1 MTELEQARLTI
12 NEVDKQ
18 MAELFCKRMQAAESV
33 AHYKAENH
41 LPIFDAAR
49 EEIVVRKNCAY
60 IEDLRYLPY
69 YEKFIRYN
77 MELSKAYQSTLIDST
92 VVGYFGTEGSHT
104 YTAAKNLFPH
114 EKTVSYDTFEAIFDA
129 VEQGKLAY
137 GVIPFEN
144 SNTGDV
150 GNILDLLNAHN
161 VYIRGMYDLKI
172 RQNLLGLP
180 GASAAEIK
188 TVYSH
193 PQGLMQ
199 CKEFL
204 MQSGMKQESYTST
217 ALAAKYVKEL
227 GDPTCGAI
235 ASLATAELYGL
246 SVLAAD
252 INTNS
257 DNTTRFIIIAKSMA
271 ENGDRFSLL
280 FTVHHKVG
288 QLAKVMQII
297 SDLGFNLE
305 CIKSRPLKDAPWQY
319 YFYIEVVGDLS
330 GAAAS
335 SLLTELHKVCTQI
348 KVLGTYTIEKADA

>member
-1 MTELEQARLTI
+1 MTELEQARLVI

-18 MAELFCKRMQAAESV
+18 MAELFCKRMQAVESV
-33 AHYKAENH
+33 AHYKAERH

-49 EEIVVRKNCAY
+49 EEAVIRRNCAY
-60 IEDLRYLPY
+60 VQDLRYLPY
-69 YEKFIRYN
+69 YEDFIRHN
-77 MELSKAYQSTLIDST
+77 MALSKDYQSTLIHST

-104 YTAAKNLFPH
+104 HTAAKNLFPC
-114 EKTVSYDTFEAIFDA
+114 ERTISFDTFEEIFDA
-129 VEQGKLAY
+129 VQDGSISY

-150 GNILDLLNAHN
+150 GNILDLLRSHEL
-161 VYIRGMYDLKI
+161 YIRGMYDLKI

-180 GASAAEIK
+180 GTTAADIK

-199 CKEFL
+199 CREYLNDK
-204 MQSGMKQESYTST
+204 GIRQEMYVSTS
-217 ALAAKYVKEL
+217 LAAKHVKEL
-227 GDPTCGAI
+227 GDPSCGAI

-252 INTNS
+252 INTKDN
-257 DNTTRFIIIAKSMA
+257 NTTRFIIIAKSMA

-280 FTVHHKVG
+280 FTVNHEVG
-288 QLAKVMQII
+288 QLAKVMYTI
-297 SDLGFNLE
+297 SSLGFNLE
-305 CIKSRPLKDAPWQY
+305 CIKSRPLKDVPWQY

-348 KVLGTYTIEKADA
+348 KVLGTYTIEKSDA

>member
-1 MTELEQARLTI
+1 MTELEQARQTI

-18 MAELFCKRMQAAESV
+18 MAELFCKRMQAAEAV
-33 AHYKAENH
+33 AHYKAEHH

-49 EEIVVRKNCAY
+49 EEVVVRKNCAA
-60 IEDLRYLPY
+60 IGDLRYLPY

-77 MELSKAYQSTLIDST
+77 MELSKSYQSALIDST
-92 VVGYFGTEGSHT
+92 VVGYFGAEGSHT
-104 YTAAKNLFPH
+104 YTAAKNLFPY
-114 EKTVSYDTFEAIFDA
+114 EKAVSYDTFEAIFDA
-129 VEQGKLAY
+129 VEQGRLAY

-150 GNILDLLNAHN
+150 GNILDLLNTHN
-161 VYIRGMYDLKI
+161 VYIHGMYDLKI

-180 GASAAEIK
+180 GTSAAEIK
-188 TVYSH
+188 TVFSH

-199 CKEFL
+199 CRDYL
-204 MQSGMKQESYTST
+204 VQAGIRQESYTST
-217 ALAAKYVKEL
+217 ALAAKHVKEL
-227 GDPTCGAI
+227 SDPSCGAI
-235 ASLATAELYGL
+235 ASAATAELYGL
-246 SVLAAD
+246 SVLAPD
-252 INTNS
+252 INSSS
-257 DNTTRFIIIAKSMA
+257 DNTTRFIIIAQSMA

-280 FTVHHKVG
+280 FTVPHKVG
-288 QLAKVMQII
+288 QLACVMQLIGEH
-297 SDLGFNLE
+297 GFNLE

-335 SLLTELHKVCTQI
+335 SLLTDLHNVCMQI

>member
-18 MAELFCKRMQAAESV
+18 MAELFCHRMQAAEAI
-33 AHYKAENH
+33 AHYKAQNH
-41 LPIFDAAR
+41 LPIYDAAR
-49 EEIVVRKNCAY
+49 EEALINKNCSY
-60 IEDLRYLPY
+60 VEDLRYLPY
-69 YEKFIRYN
+69 YEKFIRHN
-77 MELSKAYQSTLIDST
+77 IELSKAYQSALIDST
-92 VVGYFGTEGSHT
+92 TVGYFGAEGSHT
-104 YTAAKNLFPH
+104 HTAARNLFPC
-114 EKTVSYDTFEAIFDA
+114 EKAVSFDTFEQIFDA
-129 VEQGKLAY
+129 VQAGELSY

-150 GNILDLLNAHN
+150 GNILDLLKSHD

-180 GASAAEIK
+180 GASLADIR

-204 MQSGMKQESYTST
+204 QSAGIAQESYAST
-217 ALAAKYVKEL
+217 ALAAKYIREK

-235 ASLATAELYGL
+235 ASLATAELYDL
-246 SVLAAD
+246 AVLASD
-252 INTNS
+252 INTLH
-257 DNTTRFIIIAKSMA
+257 DNTTRFIVIGRSMP

-280 FTVHHKVG
+280 FTVHHEAG
-288 QLAKVMQII
+288 QLARVVQII
-297 SDLGFNLE
+297 SNYGFNLE
-305 CIKSRPLKDAPWQY
+305 CIKSRPLHNAPWQY

-335 SLLTELHKVCTQI
+335 SLLTALRSVCMQI
-348 KVLGTYTIEKADA
+348 KVLGTYTITKADA